1 MRPRM
6 GINDSMGFT
15 LVELMI
21 VVMVLGIL
29 VFRIRETFASMDV
42 SKLNELKW

>member
-1 MRPRM
+1 
-6 GINDSMGFT
+6 
-15 LVELMI
+15 
-21 VVMVLGIL
+21 VLGIL

>member
-1 MRPRM
+1 
-6 GINDSMGFT
+6 
-15 LVELMI
+15 V
-21 VVMVLGIL
+21 VVAVMVLGIL